1 MLMEDV
7 KEANWSFL
15 QLSCLCRI
23 GRTFGWEDK
32 PYANS
37 IEAWL
42 LHVDLCCTRRCLPIS
57 APNLFVF
64 FFSYSLFS
72 LHSTAARLTPF
83 PFTSAGQIGR
93 KGLLPAAMILMADEI
108 ASCCACLERSV
119 TYVTRLCMPI
129 FPRRT
134 VVRNG
139 YCKET
144 EYSWKFIYIRSTYYP
159 GHSCWCKPKKC
170 QQQLT
175 PHFLSSAS
183 IILFPFII
191 PLHLLQAV
199 PLPVALW
206 STAPFSL
213 SRPVHVEVAAL
224 NSSTLLRR
232 GTQQRLGKTGGTM
245 RRVTRKAPMLL
256 LRLLCISAIIRQPR
270 ALLTVSSRP
279 AQIPMHTRHRPT
291 FITLVKPPLS
301 HNALILQPQKAAH
314 HLSSCIILSILP
326 LYLVSS
332 IMCPY
337 LSTTL
342 LKQSIPFLIS
352 SFWPQRLL
360 HLRSHCHLILSLW
373 PLSLSIRDW
382 FLRGQWMIV
391 RSWKQTVPSPLH
403 SLVSRWTLISALVCW
418 ILG

>member
-1 MLMEDV
+1 MSRRQTDLSFNFRVSVGLDGHLDERINHMLTALKHGYSMLTCAAPAV
-7 KEANWSFL
+7 VCRFL
-15 QLSCLCRI
+15 HRI
-23 GRTFGWEDK
+23 
-32 PYANS
+32 S
-37 IEAWL
+37 L
-42 LHVDLCCTRRCLPIS
+42 V
-57 APNLFVF
+57 

-183 IILFPFII
+183 IILFPSII

-199 PLPVALW
+199 PLPVAL
-206 STAPFSL
+206 
-213 SRPVHVEVAAL
+213 
-224 NSSTLLRR
+224 
-232 GTQQRLGKTGGTM
+232 
-245 RRVTRKAPMLL
+245 
-256 LRLLCISAIIRQPR
+256 
-270 ALLTVSSRP
+270 
-279 AQIPMHTRHRPT
+279 
-291 FITLVKPPLS
+291 
-301 HNALILQPQKAAH
+301 
-314 HLSSCIILSILP
+314 
-326 LYLVSS
+326 
-332 IMCPY
+332 
-337 LSTTL
+337 
-342 LKQSIPFLIS
+342 
-352 SFWPQRLL
+352 
-360 HLRSHCHLILSLW
+360 
-373 PLSLSIRDW
+373 
-382 FLRGQWMIV
+382 
-391 RSWKQTVPSPLH
+391 
-403 SLVSRWTLISALVCW
+403 
-418 ILG
+418 

>member
-57 APNLFVF
+57 APNLFG

-134 VVRNG
+134 VLRNG
-139 YCKET
+139 YCRR
-144 EYSWKFIYIRSTYYP
+144 RSTAGNLYIFAQLIIRATHV
-159 GHSCWCKPKKC
+159 GVSPKNVNSSWRRTSSVPP
-170 QQQLT
+170 LLFFS
-175 PHFLSSAS
+175 PLSSRS
-183 IILFPFII
+183 IYCR
-191 PLHLLQAV
+191 QC
-199 PLPVALW
+199 
-206 STAPFSL
+206 
-213 SRPVHVEVAAL
+213 
-224 NSSTLLRR
+224 
-232 GTQQRLGKTGGTM
+232 
-245 RRVTRKAPMLL
+245 
-256 LRLLCISAIIRQPR
+256 LC
-270 ALLTVSSRP
+270 L
-279 AQIPMHTRHRPT
+279 
-291 FITLVKPPLS
+291 
-301 HNALILQPQKAAH
+301 
-314 HLSSCIILSILP
+314 
-326 LYLVSS
+326 
-332 IMCPY
+332 
-337 LSTTL
+337 
-342 LKQSIPFLIS
+342 
-352 SFWPQRLL
+352 
-360 HLRSHCHLILSLW
+360 
-373 PLSLSIRDW
+373 
-382 FLRGQWMIV
+382 
-391 RSWKQTVPSPLH
+391 
-403 SLVSRWTLISALVCW
+403 
-418 ILG
+418 

>member
-1 MLMEDV
+1 MSRRQTDL
-7 KEANWSFL
+7 SFNL
-15 QLSCLCRI
+15 RVSVGLDRHLDERI
-23 GRTFGWEDK
+23 K

-42 LHVDLCCTRRCLPIS
+42 LHVDLCCSS
-57 APNLFVF
+57 APAVVCRFLHRISLV

-183 IILFPFII
+183 IILFPSII

-199 PLPVALW
+199 PLPVAL
-206 STAPFSL
+206 
-213 SRPVHVEVAAL
+213 
-224 NSSTLLRR
+224 
-232 GTQQRLGKTGGTM
+232 
-245 RRVTRKAPMLL
+245 
-256 LRLLCISAIIRQPR
+256 
-270 ALLTVSSRP
+270 
-279 AQIPMHTRHRPT
+279 
-291 FITLVKPPLS
+291 
-301 HNALILQPQKAAH
+301 
-314 HLSSCIILSILP
+314 
-326 LYLVSS
+326 
-332 IMCPY
+332 
-337 LSTTL
+337 
-342 LKQSIPFLIS
+342 
-352 SFWPQRLL
+352 
-360 HLRSHCHLILSLW
+360 
-373 PLSLSIRDW
+373 
-382 FLRGQWMIV
+382 
-391 RSWKQTVPSPLH
+391 
-403 SLVSRWTLISALVCW
+403 
-418 ILG
+418 